1 MVQMK
6 VANCLLNIINL
17 FIKGN
22 VFFFSFLFSVNVWV
36 GGRGSRHPYSVI
48 QRITCYW
55 ILILLAVC
63 APGQAFV
70 IFQKREVAEMAVAK
84 LDEVCLML
92 SNGRYAAPSFSTAAH
107 QLNVSCLVVLLY

>member
-84 LDEVCLML
+84 VDEVCLML

-107 QLNVSCLVVLLY
+107 QLNVSFLMVLLY

>member
-1 MVQMK
+1 M
-6 VANCLLNIINL
+6 C
-17 FIKGN
+17 G
-22 VFFFSFLFSVNVWV
+22 WGE
-36 GGRGSRHPYSVI
+36 GGQDTYSVI

-55 ILILLAVC
+55 NLILLAVC

-107 QLNVSCLVVLLY
+107 QLNVSCLVALLYQ